1 MRMMLGRVRMML
13 GWLRMSSRVRMSSRA
28 AGRCAG
34 RSRWPGCFISPWQQF
49 RDKTP
54 SGSGLGRGPERR
66 AGTEPPLE
74 EYQHFHIAAAC
85 QPLLELKTISIVQFD
100 CLNQTD
106 LQQIHLSFDKSI
118 TVSFH

>member
-1 MRMMLGRVRMML
+1 MKAMPQGVIRPWHTVQTQNPLPQRRV
-13 GWLRMSSRVRMSSRA
+13 
-28 AGRCAG
+28 
-34 RSRWPGCFISPWQQF
+34 
-49 RDKTP
+49 
-54 SGSGLGRGPERR
+54 GPE
-66 AGTEPPLE
+66 PPQE

-85 QPLLELKTISIVQFD
+85 QPLLQLKTISIVQFD

>member
-1 MRMMLGRVRMML
+1 MPRVFYQPL
-13 GWLRMSSRVRMSSRA
+13 A
-28 AGRCAG
+28 AVQRQN
-34 RSRWPGCFISPWQQF
+34 P
-49 RDKTP
+49 
-54 SGSGLGRGPERR
+54 GLGRGPERR
-66 AGTEPPLE
+66 AGTEPPPE